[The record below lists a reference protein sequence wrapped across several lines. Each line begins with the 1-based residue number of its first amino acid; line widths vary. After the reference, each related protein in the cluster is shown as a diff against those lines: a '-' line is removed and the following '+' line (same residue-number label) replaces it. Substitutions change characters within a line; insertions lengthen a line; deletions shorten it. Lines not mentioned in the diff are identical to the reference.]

1 MAQVFGG
8 AATIDQ
14 TLQLLHLLADPARS
28 EATLADLR
36 AALDAADKRIEA
48 ANLAEAKAAKILNDA
63 ESEAAQVRA
72 DADAMLQAAKH
83 EAALAQSAKAQV
95 DTERSRFA
103 AEQGMREE
111 SLAATAGAQSAEAD
125 RLDSLAAK
133 LSERESQVA
142 VREDNL
148 AKREKALETA
158 ERANALLRETMNAKL
173 AALQRAING

>member
-8 AATIDQ
+8 GGAVDQ
-14 TLQLLHLLADPARS
+14 TLQLLHLLADPARA

-36 AALDAADKRIEA
+36 AAQDAADQRIEA
-48 ANLAEAKAAKILNDA
+48 ANLAEARAAKILADA
-63 ESEAAQVRA
+63 EVDACKMRA
-72 DADAMLQAAKH
+72 DADQVLQAAKH

-95 DTERSRFA
+95 DAERSRFA
-103 AEQGMREE
+103 ADQSMREE
-111 SLAATAGAQSAEAD
+111 SLAATTSAQSAEAD
-125 RLDSLAAK
+125 RLNSLAAK

-158 ERANALLRETMNAKL
+158 EKANALLRETMNAKF